1 MPKKRS
7 KAEQRKREN
16 ILAKR
21 QRISVGEL
29 RNRLKSDGDSAAHLS
44 QDDDTS
50 NENSP
55 STVEEQG
62 DAVTRGVHALLREEA
77 REEMGREGAGE
88 LMEAAQEGARGKGSL
103 STINQCQRR
112 RRGGGR
118 RHRQ

>member
-29 RNRLKSDGDSAAHLS
+29 RNRLKSDGDSAAHHP
-44 QDDDTS
+44 QDDVLVSHDTS

-62 DAVTRGVHALLREEA
+62 ESVT
-77 REEMGREGAGE
+77 
-88 LMEAAQEGARGKGSL
+88 
-103 STINQCQRR
+103 
-112 RRGGGR
+112 
-118 RHRQ
+118 